1 MQTIQKTLLCLVL
14 SLALLFC
21 SVPVLAAD
29 MPGPNPNYEEMTL
42 ETFLERYPDYAG
54 REDPRFPSGMI
65 PAAIDNPGYVTSNYS
80 GPFTWEGNNN
90 TKIWYLYS
98 GTGSDRVKVTSGGWY
113 HEVKDGNDHWYY
125 LYAVGATKYDGTTSN
140 GEAAIGWEKL
150 GKYWYHFNQY
160 GQMATYWV
168 PVSGVYYYFAPPSS
182 SADAISGYPEGA
194 MLTGAWYLP
203 VTQGSTSYRNYYFNA
218 YGAMQNWYYP
228 LDTSVAAN
236 VTLTNAFKEGGHNGI
251 DIAASYGEPVYSS
264 IGGKVVYCDF
274 QNSMGRCV
282 VERTSVIDANG
293 TPLTVRY
300 MHMSKLY
307 VETVTTGLSSTV
319 STTQKQKI
327 GEVGNTGEVYPKP
340 TTANPYAGTH
350 LHMDVNP
357 HDLWNADVVPSQQ
370 YNPAAFFTS
379 VTFSKNG
386 KTPFGS
392 TLN

>member
-1 MQTIQKTLLCLVL
+1 
-14 SLALLFC
+14 
-21 SVPVLAAD
+21 
-29 MPGPNPNYEEMTL
+29 
-42 ETFLERYPDYAG
+42 
-54 REDPRFPSGMI
+54 
-65 PAAIDNPGYVTSNYS
+65 
-80 GPFTWEGNNN
+80 
-90 TKIWYLYS
+90 
-98 GTGSDRVKVTSGGWY
+98 
-113 HEVKDGNDHWYY
+113 
-125 LYAVGATKYDGTTSN
+125 
-140 GEAAIGWEKL
+140 
-150 GKYWYHFNQY
+150 
-160 GQMATYWV
+160 
-168 PVSGVYYYFAPPSS
+168 
-182 SADAISGYPEGA
+182 
-194 MLTGAWYLP
+194 
-203 VTQGSTSYRNYYFNA
+203 
-218 YGAMQNWYYP
+218 
-228 LDTSVAAN
+228 
-236 VTLTNAFKEGGHNGI
+236 
-251 DIAASYGEPVYSS
+251 
-264 IGGKVVYCDF
+264 
-274 QNSMGRCV
+274 MGRCV

>member
-21 SVPVLAAD
+21 STPVLAAD

-54 REDPRFPSGMI
+54 REDPRFPSGMT

-80 GPFTWEGNNN
+80 GPFTWEGDYD

-98 GTGSDRVKVTSGGWY
+98 GIGSDRVKVTSGSWY

-125 LYAVGATKYDGTTSN
+125 LYAVGATKYDGTKSN

-182 SADAISGYPEGA
+182 SADTISGYPEGA

-218 YGAMQNWYYP
+218 YGAMQDWYYP
-228 LDTSVAAN
+228 LDKSLEQNRYINRNIRTD
-236 VTLTNAFKEGGHNGI
+236 GHNGMDI
-251 DIAASYGEPVYSS
+251 DSYWEAPIYNAVA
-264 IGGKVVYCDF
+264 GKVLYAKYYGT
-274 QNSMGRCV
+274 MGQKDG
-282 VERTSVIDANG
+282 TGYSVIAQAS
-293 TPLTVRY
+293 TSPTLYVRY
-300 MHMSKLY
+300 FHMSQAPLVKPNATIAEGVQL
-307 VETVTTGLSSTV
+307 GL
-319 STTQKQKI
+319 
-327 GEVGNTGEVYPKP
+327 VGNTGKTYGQGAHPGK
-340 TTANPYAGTH
+340 H
-350 LHMDVNP
+350 LHIDVSEVRAASSSTGTPLN
-357 HDLWNADVVPSQQ
+357 LSQDDAR
-370 YNPAAFFTS
+370 NPAAFFPS
-379 VTFSKNG
+379 IEFKGSS
-386 KTPFGS
+386 PIFGAN
-392 TLN
+392 LN